1 MTEAACMVLC
11 NCPDA
16 ATAKSL
22 AETLVRERLA
32 ACVNLVPEVTSVYRW
47 QGQVESATEVM
58 LVAKTTRSAFKALE
72 NRLATLHPYEVPEI
86 VALDINA
93 GLPAY
98 LQWIDEC
105 VTV

>member
-1 MTEAACMVLC
+1 MTDPACIVLC
-11 NCPDA
+11 SCPDS
-16 ATAKSL
+16 ATAKAL

-32 ACVNLVPEVTSVYRW
+32 ACVNLLPGVTSVYRW
-47 QGQVESATEVM
+47 QGRMESATEVM
-58 LVAKTTRSAFKALE
+58 MVAKTTRSALAALE

-86 VALDINA
+86 VALDITA

-98 LQWIDEC
+98 LQWIEEC